1 MVDPTKPPPWSTT
14 QVQCSENSNSE
25 DLEELQWC
33 PATGTGIRPLP
44 RGTDWINI
52 PVASSRVVYESGLI
66 MVLGVS

>member
-33 PATGTGIRPLP
+33 PVTGTGIISPY
-44 RGTDWINI
+44 G
-52 PVASSRVVYESGLI
+52 SRRVLVVRDI
-66 MVLGVS
+66 RRC